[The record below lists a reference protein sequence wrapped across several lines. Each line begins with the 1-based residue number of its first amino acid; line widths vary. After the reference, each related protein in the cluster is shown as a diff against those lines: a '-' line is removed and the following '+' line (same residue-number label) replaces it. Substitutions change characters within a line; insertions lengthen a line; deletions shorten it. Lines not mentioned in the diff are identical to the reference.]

1 MSTYPIQP
9 EQLITRADGITIDA
23 ANNIAYIEPK
33 ATPPKTQIPSTI
45 ELTLEE
51 WGHAAH
57 FAVNRRVASA
67 KTPAHNAVKNK
78 TCTLNTEADQCAAVV
93 AAAKALGRPYVL
105 NIGTFQPD
113 NVAGIRIRHTAQPNG
128 KLRVYDDQPI
138 TERCLLVTGKGQRY
152 RLIGWLTAGDARR
165 IGSLVDL
172 NGSGK
177 KCWAVPQSLLK
188 PISELGVS

>member
-1 MSTYPIQP
+1 MTTYPIQP
-9 EQLITRADGITIDA
+9 EQLVRRDGVLIDT

-67 KTPAHNAVKNK
+67 KTPTHNAVKNK

-105 NIGTFQPD
+105 NIGTYQPD
-113 NVAGIRIRHTAQPNG
+113 NVAGIRIRHTSQPKG
-128 KLRVYDDQPI
+128 KLRVYDDQPDG
-138 TERCLLVTGKGQRY
+138 ERCLLVVGKGQRF
-152 RLIGWLTAGDARR
+152 RLVGWLTAADARR
-165 IGSLVDL
+165 IGKAEDL

-177 KCWAVPQSLLK
+177 KCWAVPQVALK
-188 PISELGVS
+188 PVSELEVR